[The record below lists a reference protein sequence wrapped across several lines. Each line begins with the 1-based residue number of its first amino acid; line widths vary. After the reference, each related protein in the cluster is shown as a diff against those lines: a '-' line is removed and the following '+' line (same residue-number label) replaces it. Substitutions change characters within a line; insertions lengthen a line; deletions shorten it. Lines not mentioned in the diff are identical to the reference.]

1 MRNVIIIGSG
11 CAGNT
16 AAIYAARANLKPVV
30 VSGHEAGGQLSL
42 TTLVEN
48 FPGFPEGISGPDL
61 VENMRKQAEKFG
73 AEYVD
78 GAVVDADLSNRPF
91 RLNIEG
97 DWVETRTLIVASG
110 ASARW
115 LGLESE
121 QALIGHGVSSCA
133 TCDGFFYRDKQIM
146 VVGGGDSA
154 MEEANF
160 LTRFGREVTLVHRRD
175 EFRAS
180 KIMLDRARHN
190 PKIKF
195 LLNTVVEEI
204 HDVAGKIVTGVRLR
218 DVKTGKV
225 WDQKVDGFFLA
236 IGHIPNTKVFKGQLE
251 TDAEGY
257 IVSKGGARTSVP
269 GVFHAGDVEDRTY
282 RQAITA
288 AGAGCRAAMEAERFL
303 EAEGH
308 GIMIERISPPG
319 SPAPRGPYSPAV
331 RAGDFIF
338 VSGQV
343 PVDPAT
349 QNVVSGDVR
358 DETRQTLTNI
368 MRILDGC
375 GAVLSDVVKCQ
386 VFLADGKDFAAMNEV
401 YAEFFGEAK
410 PARTTVVAA
419 FAIPGIKVEI
429 DAVAYKPA

>member
-1 MRNVIIIGSG
+1 MRNVVIIGSG

-16 AAIYAARANLKPVV
+16 AAIYAARANLKPLV
-30 VSGHEAGGQLSL
+30 VSGHHAGGQLSL

-48 FPGFPEGISGPDL
+48 FPGFPEGINGPDL
-61 VENMRKQAEKFG
+61 VENIRKQAQNFG
-73 AEYVD
+73 AEYVH
-78 GAVVDADLSNRPF
+78 GAVVDADFSSQPLRLS
-91 RLNIEG
+91 IEG
-97 DWVETRTLIVASG
+97 DWIESRTVIIASG

-133 TCDGFFYRDKQIM
+133 TCDGFFYRDKQTM

-195 LLNTVVEEI
+195 LTNTVVEEV

-218 DVKTGKV
+218 DLKTGKV
-225 WDQKVDGFFLA
+225 WEQQVDGFFLA
-236 IGHIPNTKVFKGQLE
+236 IGHIPNTKVFRGQIE

-257 IVSKGGARTSVP
+257 IVSKGGARTSIP

-308 GIMIERISPPG
+308 
-319 SPAPRGPYSPAV
+319 
-331 RAGDFIF
+331 
-338 VSGQV
+338 
-343 PVDPAT
+343 
-349 QNVVSGDVR
+349 
-358 DETRQTLTNI
+358 
-368 MRILDGC
+368 
-375 GAVLSDVVKCQ
+375 
-386 VFLADGKDFAAMNEV
+386 
-401 YAEFFGEAK
+401 
-410 PARTTVVAA
+410 
-419 FAIPGIKVEI
+419 
-429 DAVAYKPA
+429 